1 MKSRIILAILIV
13 IWMITVFCFSNDNSQ
28 KSSNKS
34 EKIVEVISQICDN
47 KIKEKDKLET
57 IVRKSAHMLIY
68 TIGGILLFLYCNT
81 YDIDLKK
88 KIIYSI
94 IICVIYAITDEIH
107 QGFVPG
113 RSPQITDILIDT
125 AGVNLGIVI
134 SYWILKFNKKIY
146 NKIEKIEKTTEN

>member
-1 MKSRIILAILIV
+1 MKSRIVLAILIV

-47 KIKEKDKLET
+47 KIREKDKLET

-68 TIGGILLFLYCNT
+68 TIGGILFFLYFNT
-81 YDIDLKK
+81 YDIVFKK

-125 AGVNLGIVI
+125 AGVNIGIVI
-134 SYWILKFNKKIY
+134 SYWILKINKKIY
-146 NKIEKIEKTTEN
+146 NKNEGIKQTTEN

>member
-13 IWMITVFCFSNDNSQ
+13 LWMITVFCFSNDNSQ
-28 KSSNKS
+28 KSSSKS

-47 KIKEKDKLET
+47 KIMEKDKLET
-57 IVRKSAHMLIY
+57 IVRKSAHMIIY
-68 TIGGILLFLYCNT
+68 TVGGILFFLYCNT
-81 YDIDLKK
+81 YDIRLNK

-94 IICVIYAITDEIH
+94 IIGVLYAITDEIH

-125 AGVNLGIVI
+125 AGVSLGIMT
-134 SYWILKFNKKIY
+134 SYCILKFNK
-146 NKIEKIEKTTEN
+146 NKKTERI